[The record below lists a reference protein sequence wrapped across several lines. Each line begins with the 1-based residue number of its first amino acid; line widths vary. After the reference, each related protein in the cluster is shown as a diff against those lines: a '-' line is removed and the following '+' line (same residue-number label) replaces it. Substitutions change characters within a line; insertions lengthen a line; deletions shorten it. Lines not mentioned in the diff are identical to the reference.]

1 MNCLQI
7 GALSEGSRRL
17 CPQRSSAL
25 PLIVMACFVLLV
37 ACRVDLDQRAGFVER
52 LGDRH
57 PPAGAG
63 HRPRRS
69 HAVYEASIVIW
80 VLHVDEA
87 AGAAGGLLPIEQGEK
102 E

>member
-1 MNCLQI
+1 MPPAAVLRI
-7 GALSEGSRRL
+7 AFDRDGVLRTPGG
-17 CPQRSSAL
+17 L
-25 PLIVMACFVLLV
+25 PG
-37 ACRVDLDQRAGFVER
+37 VDLDQRAGFIER

-69 HAVYEASIVIW
+69 HAVYEGSIVIW

-87 AGAAGGLLPIEQGEK
+87 AGAAGGLLSIEQGEK